1 MEKELY
7 IRPYTLDNRASGES
21 FNASVFRGMIS
32 FAAFAKGGGRPAFK
46 CNLTPFL
53 YQVFLSAFNKIR
65 KASPETK
72 ISIKKEKFVKENTE
86 KPWQLEWVATFSKD
100 AEMMYHIIL
109 TDCQNGNRSF
119 DFAFRGT
126 GGISIGSEP
135 MPNADKSAFAF
146 EAFAKWLENAML
158 TATWTDEKFDPKA
171 ARGGYGNN
179 GGASG
184 GYNKGSNSNGGAS
197 SNSAGD
203 DEDLPF

>member
-21 FNASVFRGMIS
+21 FNANVFRGTIS
-32 FAAFAKGGGRPAFK
+32 FAAFSKGGGKPVFSCR
-46 CNLTPFL
+46 LTPFL
-53 YQVFLSAFNKIR
+53 YQVMLSAFNKIR

-72 ISIKKEKFVKENTE
+72 ISVKKEKFVKENTD
-86 KPWQLEWVATFSKD
+86 KPWQLEWVVTFSKD
-100 AEMMYHIIL
+100 AEMVYHIIL
-109 TDCQNGNRSF
+109 TDCANGNRSF

-135 MPNADKSAFAF
+135 MPNGDKSAFAF
-146 EAFAKWLENAML
+146 EAFVKWLENAML
-158 TATWTDEKFDPKA
+158 TSTWTDEKFDPKA

-179 GGASG
+179 GGNG
-184 GYNKGSNSNGGAS
+184 GYKSNSNGGSS
-197 SNSAGD
+197 SNTSNGD